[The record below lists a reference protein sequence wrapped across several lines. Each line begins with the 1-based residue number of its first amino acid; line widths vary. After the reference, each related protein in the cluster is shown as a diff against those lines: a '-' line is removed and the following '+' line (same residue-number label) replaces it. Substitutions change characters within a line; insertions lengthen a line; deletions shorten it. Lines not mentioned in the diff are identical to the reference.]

1 MGNPGARK
9 IAATDA
15 ITAARTRRWVVI
27 AGAAI
32 GWALFTLIILH
43 SVSGRNPVTD
53 TLSSYAHSERGGGML
68 EASLLSLAV
77 GAVAVLGALRATGM
91 RLGLT
96 THILFGAT
104 ALGLTLAAFFPAT
117 LDSGGDVA
125 SGVVHQYASLIA
137 FLCLP
142 GIGMSLRERVE
153 LDQSRILLNRIC
165 VVYAGGLFLFGLSYI
180 TRDIPPLEW
189 INALVPV
196 GFAQRI
202 TFGTG
207 FALLGA
213 LTLAASRS
221 AKTIS

>member
-9 IAATDA
+9 LAAPA
-15 ITAARTRRWVVI
+15 ITAARARRWVVI
-27 AGAAI
+27 ASAAI
-32 GWALFTLIILH
+32 GWALVTLIILH
-43 SVSGRNPVTD
+43 TVSARNPVTD

-77 GAVAVLGALRATGM
+77 GTVAVLGALRATGM

-104 ALGLTLAAFFPAT
+104 ALGLSLAAFFPAT

-153 LDQSRILLNRIC
+153 LEHTRILLNRIC
-165 VVYAGGLFLFGLSYI
+165 VVYAAGLVLFGLSYI
-180 TRDIPPLEW
+180 TRDLAGLEW
-189 INALVPV
+189 INTLVPV

-202 TFGTG
+202 SFGTG

-213 LTLAASRS
+213 LALAASRS
-221 AKTIS
+221 AKSIN